1 MLQSCCDYKDQKDLQ
16 PAYRALNAKME
27 IINFIDEVSFTIFL
41 TIILLICT
49 ILIMC
54 TLDFYQIA

>member
-1 MLQSCCDYKDQKDLQ
+1 M
-16 PAYRALNAKME
+16 ALNAKME

-49 ILIMC
+49 ILIMR
-54 TLDFYQIA
+54 TLYFYQIV

>member
-1 MLQSCCDYKDQKDLQ
+1 M
-16 PAYRALNAKME
+16 ALNAKMG